1 MSRPSMMRRC
11 LPLLVLL
18 AAALPAQ
25 AQRNF
30 TQQALRGEL
39 VVGSPPEVTLNG
51 KPARLAP
58 GARIRDENNMLHLPA
73 TLSGRKFV
81 VFYTLEPG
89 GDVLD
94 VWILNAEER
103 ARKPWPTTVKE
114 AQTWIFNP
122 FTQSWSK
129 P

>member
-1 MSRPSMMRRC
+1 MNRRWF
-11 LPLLVLL
+11 PLALLL
-18 AAALPAQ
+18 AAALPAM

-39 VVGSPPEVTLNG
+39 VVGAPPEVSLNG

-103 ARKPWPTTVKE
+103 ARKPWPTTVKD
-114 AQTWIFNP
+114 AQTWLFNP
-122 FTQSWSK
+122 YTQSWTK